1 MPGIY
6 STHIAFVYAISRS
19 EPFAHSHDST
29 RQSLIC
35 RTTYDGGGRKRKT
48 GILQKLCTD
57 AHSYIVESITRLYFQ
72 NEFQINH
79 MQI

>member
-1 MPGIY
+1 MLYPVPNHSPILMIVLGNP
-6 STHIAFVYAISRS
+6 S
-19 EPFAHSHDST
+19 FAGLPT
-29 RQSLIC
+29 MEEEEI
-35 RTTYDGGGRKRKT
+35 RKT